1 MKFLNK
7 GVMNFQSALLA
18 AALVFVVLVSSGWSQ
33 DVYQQISRTD
43 RLVKQ
48 YPAVYAITNVRIV
61 VGNGEKVG
69 NSTIIIKNGLIDAI
83 SPDVQIP
90 EEAVEID
97 GVGLTV
103 YPGFIDVHTN
113 LGFGSSQARGGG
125 FAQQRPTQPQQQQQQ
140 EEQAEPNTRSF
151 DANLRPDKTAIDD
164 IDFNDNN
171 FKTAREAGVTAA
183 LSINRQGVFPGKS
196 SVVSTFVDD
205 PLRGVIKGP
214 LFQFIQ
220 YSNIRSGYPSTLM
233 AVVAFQRQLLM
244 DAQYFMDIEARYEKS
259 ARGMP
264 RPVYD
269 SVLRDLFPVVRGEE
283 TVIIP
288 VTQENDIIRAVN
300 LAKQFN
306 LKYMLSGVVEGY
318 RVIELL
324 KEENVPLIVSVNY
337 PQPRSTTGYAFNMP
351 FTPYEKTPPPGGARQ
366 ERGEEPNEEL
376 SKAIEAKLHGN
387 ANTLYQAGIPFVL
400 SSGGLYDDFLEHLRQ
415 AVNAGLPADVALAK
429 LTTESAEF
437 LGVSDVLG
445 TVELGK
451 IANLILADGDLL
463 DEKTVIRHVFV
474 DGKKVDVVIP
484 PAETGESRGR
494 ILETTPEVT
503 IDGTWNLTME
513 FGTRTSTMQMVLKRD
528 GSKLTGTISSQL
540 GEAAISNGTIEG
552 DKISFSISLGEF
564 SLTFKGTV
572 SGKTMKGTAAAGEF
586 GTFDWSATK
595 PGM

>member
-18 AALVFVVLVSSGWSQ
+18 AALVFVVLVSAGWSQ

-61 VGNGEKVG
+61 VGNGEKIG

-83 SPDVQIP
+83 GTDVRIP

-103 YPGFIDVHTN
+103 YPGFIDAHTN

-125 FAQQRPTQPQQQQQQ
+125 FAQQRTTETQ
-140 EEQAEPNTRSF
+140 EEEQPEPNTRSF
-151 DANLRPDKTAIDD
+151 DANLRPDKEAIDD
-164 IDFNDNN
+164 IDFNDNSFN
-171 FKTAREAGVTAA
+171 TAREAGITAA
-183 LSINRQGVFPGKS
+183 LAVNRQGVFPGKS

-205 PLRGVIKGP
+205 PLSGVIKGSS
-214 LFQFIQ
+214 FQFIQ

-233 AVVAFQRQLLM
+233 AVVAFQRQSLM
-244 DAQYFMDIEARYEKS
+244 DAQYYMDLEARYEKS
-259 ARGMP
+259 GRGMP

-269 SVLRDLFPVVRGEE
+269 HVLRDLFPVVRGEE

-288 VTQENDIIRAVN
+288 VSQENDIIRAVN

-324 KEENVPLIVSVNY
+324 KEENVPLIVSLNY
-337 PQPRSTTGYAFNMP
+337 PQPRSTTGYPFNMP

-366 ERGEEPNEEL
+366 ERSEDPNEEL

-400 SSGGLYDDFLEHLRQ
+400 SSGGSYNDFMEHLRQ
-415 AVNAGLPADVALAK
+415 AVSAGLPADIAFAK

-437 LGVSDVLG
+437 LGVSNVLG

-463 DEKTVIRHVFV
+463 DEKTIIRHVFV
-474 DGKKVDVVIP
+474 DGKKVDVVTP
-484 PAETGESRGR
+484 PGETGEGRGR
-494 ILETTPEVT
+494 ILEPTPEIN
-503 IDGTWNLTME
+503 IDGTWNLTTE
-513 FGTRTSTMQMVLKRD
+513 FGTQTSTMQMVLKRD

-540 GEAAISNGTIEG
+540 GETAISNGTIED
-552 DKISFSISLGEF
+552 DKVSFSIYVGDF

-572 SGKTMKGTAAAGEF
+572 SGKTMKGTAAAGEY
-586 GTFDWSATK
+586 GTFDWSAIK
-595 PGM
+595 PDM

>member
-83 SPDVQIP
+83 GPDVKVP

-103 YPGFIDVHTN
+103 YPGFIDAHTN
-113 LGFGSSQARGGG
+113 LGFGSSQGRGGG
-125 FAQQRPTQPQQQQQQ
+125 FAQQRQTQPQQQQQ
-140 EEQAEPNTRSF
+140 EEQPEPNTRSF

-164 IDFNDNN
+164 IDFNDNSI
-171 FKTAREAGVTAA
+171 KTAREAGITAA
-183 LSINRQGVFPGKS
+183 LAVNRQGVFPGKS

-205 PLRGVIKGP
+205 PLSGVIKGSS
-214 LFQFIQ
+214 FQFIQ

-233 AVVAFQRQLLM
+233 AVVAFQRQSLM
-244 DAQYFMDIEARYEKS
+244 DAQYFMDLEARYEKS
-259 ARGMP
+259 ARGMQ
-264 RPVYD
+264 RLVYD
-269 SVLRDLFPVVRGEE
+269 PVLRDLFPVIRGEE

-324 KEENVPLIVSVNY
+324 KEENVPLIVSLNY

-376 SKAIEAKLHGN
+376 SKAIEAKLHDN

-400 SSGGLYDDFLEHLRQ
+400 SSGGSYNDFLEHLRQ

-429 LTTESAEF
+429 LTTESAEL

-451 IANLILADGDLL
+451 IANLIMADGDLF

-474 DGKKVDVVIP
+474 DGKKIDVVIP
-484 PAETGESRGR
+484 PAETGESKGR
-494 ILETTPEVT
+494 ILETTPEIT
-503 IDGTWNLTME
+503 IDGTWDLTME
-513 FGTRTSTMQMVLKRD
+513 IGGGSRTMQMVLKRD

-540 GEAAISNGTIEG
+540 GEAAISNGTIED
-552 DKISFSISLGEF
+552 DKISFSISIGEF

-572 SGKTMKGTAAAGEF
+572 SGKTMKGTAAAGEY
-586 GTFDWSATK
+586 GTFDWSAIK
-595 PGM
+595 PDM